1 MPHFHTRVNLFPR
14 FFRPQAKDRLPPVF
28 GFCPAYSLHNASMGF
43 SFDAF
48 MAGTSPNT
56 TPMTIENATAMIHA
70 VTLVGG
76 QILRC

>member
-1 MPHFHTRVNLFPR
+1 
-14 FFRPQAKDRLPPVF
+14 
-28 GFCPAYSLHNASMGF
+28 MGF

-56 TPMTIENATAMIHA
+56 TPMTMENATAMIHA
-70 VTLVGG
+70 GTLVGG